1 MDRYGL
7 ICRSFYENPDVTQR
21 ELASILNLSLG
32 TVNKLLGDCLEE
44 AFLMTDMDTGKYLL
58 TEQGLKYLEQF
69 KVGGG
74 RFFNLY
80 LYFSHYRFA
89 RRFRCRFRPFS
100 LHPGA
105 GFNISDPAFKFVFL
119 EQR

>member
-44 AFLMTDMDTGKYLL
+44 AFLMTDMDTGK
-58 TEQGLKYLEQF
+58 
-69 KVGGG
+69 
-74 RFFNLY
+74 
-80 LYFSHYRFA
+80 
-89 RRFRCRFRPFS
+89 
-100 LHPGA
+100 
-105 GFNISDPAFKFVFL
+105 
-119 EQR
+119 

>member
-21 ELASILNLSLG
+21 ELASILNLFLG

-58 TEQGLKYLEQF
+58 TEQDLSIWNNLKWMAPSLPPPGLAPGL
-69 KVGGG
+69 
-74 RFFNLY
+74 
-80 LYFSHYRFA
+80 
-89 RRFRCRFRPFS
+89 CR
-100 LHPGA
+100 
-105 GFNISDPAFKFVFL
+105 
-119 EQR
+119 

>member
-69 KVGGG
+69 KVDGGSWRKALLLLSDAEEDG
-74 RFFNLY
+74 
-80 LYFSHYRFA
+80 YR
-89 RRFRCRFRPFS
+89 
-100 LHPGA
+100 
-105 GFNISDPAFKFVFL
+105 
-119 EQR
+119 

>member
-44 AFLMTDMDTGKYLL
+44 AFLMTDMLL
-58 TEQGLKYLEQF
+58 SDLISTKR
-69 KVGGG
+69 K
-74 RFFNLY
+74 FNKSSEASRL
-80 LYFSHYRFA
+80 
-89 RRFRCRFRPFS
+89 S
-100 LHPGA
+100 L
-105 GFNISDPAFKFVFL
+105 NRV
-119 EQR
+119 